1 MKTAPVAFGDLEQ
14 LERHRE
20 PRGPRA
26 RAVAGASGGFLGLGS
41 KISNAEAEVIGRL
54 ERAFPAGG

>member
-1 MKTAPVAFGDLEQ
+1 MSREEVAVLKESLLD
-14 LERHRE
+14 
-20 PRGPRA
+20 RA

-41 KISNAEAEVIGRL
+41 KISNAEADMIGRL